1 MDSLRSKLW
10 REIRKQERRQIRE
23 YRRLLR
29 EYEVVSDELDEYV
42 AKLEKELQKQRRN
55 VVGRF
60 PGDEAEDRSIAVS
73 DEYYDYLEAQN
84 RADETMEET
93 LRRLTGG
100 PDPDVVAGILSEE
113 TATDIRERLEAKHE
127 TEIDGKDEL
136 RERFV

>member
-1 MDSLRSKLW
+1 M
-10 REIRKQERRQIRE
+10 
-23 YRRLLR
+23 
-29 EYEVVSDELDEYV
+29 
-42 AKLEKELQKQRRN
+42 
-55 VVGRF
+55 
-60 PGDEAEDRSIAVS
+60 AVS
-73 DEYYDYLEAQN
+73 GEYYDYLEAQN

-100 PDPDVVAGILSEE
+100 PDPDVVAGVLSEE